1 MLVKDYQMAFRSQSC
16 YGTEQTVLRAIPFD
30 VISSVPT
37 EGNLQ
42 SHCSAVIFLV
52 CLVIFSTLRKNR
64 DLILG
69 RSVLHVKETYDT
81 CKYKSKT
88 SALISRKVMA
98 VLGFAT
104 QNSSEYCHT
113 SLIYC
118 IILLPDPFQLLWL
131 QFSLNQLGNL
141 WESWW

>member
-1 MLVKDYQMAFRSQSC
+1 MLEKDYQMAVKAQSS
-16 YGTEQTVLRAIPFD
+16 YGTEQTVLRAIPID

-69 RSVLHVKETYDT
+69 RSVLHVMETYDT

-98 VLGFAT
+98 VLGFDT
-104 QNSSEYCHT
+104 QNSSEQCHM
-113 SLIYC
+113 SLIHFN
-118 IILLPDPFQLLWL
+118 ILLPDPFQLLWL
-131 QFSLNQLGNL
+131 QSSSNQMGNL
-141 WESWW
+141 WESW